1 MNTAEAHRLGKL
13 LEHPVSTR
21 VRRAHTNDWDT
32 SDSRYN
38 PVSVSGKAVAKG
50 NLFGRSRT
58 IAEAS
63 AEALYKNG
71 AIRIRLYVQIN
82 GNVLVNINCGTS
94 YCSFPLHSSRYR
106 ILSFRYS
113 VWIYATTIHFSVGLN
128 AYLDCNLRGQLS
140 INVASRSVDG
150 SISLT
155 PRVRVVPEGGASLT
169 FLV

>member
-38 PVSVSGKAVAKG
+38 PVSVSGKAIAKG

-58 IAEAS
+58 
-63 AEALYKNG
+63 
-71 AIRIRLYVQIN
+71 LYVQIN

-94 YCSFPLHSSRYR
+94 YCSFRYR

-128 AYLDCNLRGQLS
+128 AYLDCNLHGQLP
-140 INVASRSVDG
+140 INVASRSADG

-169 FLV
+169 FLVWSILGVFQPLKIKDFTIS